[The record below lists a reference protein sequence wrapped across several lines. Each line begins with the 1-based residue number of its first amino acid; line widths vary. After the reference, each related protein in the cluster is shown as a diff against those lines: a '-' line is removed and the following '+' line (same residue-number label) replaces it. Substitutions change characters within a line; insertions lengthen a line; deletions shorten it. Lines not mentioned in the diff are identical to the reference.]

1 MAELEVKPKW
11 RHRYPEFTPRYRAFA
26 LVPGGLGTTTFPLQA
41 MLTPPLLSMTGE
53 IATSGSE
60 DGLKTAWS
68 STRQAL

>member
-1 MAELEVKPKW
+1 MEAQIPRV
-11 RHRYPEFTPRYRAFA
+11 HSRYRAIA
-26 LVPGGLGTTTFPLQA
+26 LVPGGLATTTLPLQT

-60 DGLKTAWS
+60 DGLKIAWS